1 MTQVE
6 FVDKCV
12 KVDEFWGL
20 RMPMMAM
27 EEAGEFIQAISK
39 MQRALDEGIAV
50 QQKNDKEV
58 KNASL
63 IQIGKRRKEL
73 SEEIGDMYISLMAIM
88 NHYGVTC
95 EEVNEYVDKKLSKKY

>member
-39 MQRALDEGIAV
+39 MQRSLDDGIAA
-50 QQKNDKEV
+50 QKNDNKV
-58 KNASL
+58 KNAML
-63 IQIGKRRKEL
+63 VQIGKRRKEL